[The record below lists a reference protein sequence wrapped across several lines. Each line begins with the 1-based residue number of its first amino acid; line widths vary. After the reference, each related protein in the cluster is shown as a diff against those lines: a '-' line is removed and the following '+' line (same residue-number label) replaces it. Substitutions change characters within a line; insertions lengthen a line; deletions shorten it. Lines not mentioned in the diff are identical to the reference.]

1 MSTRV
6 RDGSDHSYFI
16 SHISS
21 RILPHAFCTNCED
34 EELGV
39 GDVELLAFVK
49 TRSLTY
55 RNEHDQ
61 I

>member
-6 RDGSDHSYFI
+6 RDGSNHSYFI
-16 SHISS
+16 SHIPS
-21 RILPHAFCTNCED
+21 RILPHAFCED
-34 EELGV
+34 KELGV